1 MKLAA
6 ARRPAGPALESTRMS
21 DGIDRRTLLGGTS
34 AAVFMALLRSSYA
47 AGPAG
52 SAATTATVTP
62 HAPGGLGRE
71 SQRAFSANQTI
82 TTLVPGRLYRVGC
95 VVRAERLS
103 WLPADLDDM
112 SR

>member
-1 MKLAA
+1 VKLAA

-21 DGIDRRTLLGGTS
+21 DGIDRRTLLGGAS
-34 AAVFMALLRSSYA
+34 AGMVMALLRNSYA
-47 AGPAG
+47 AGLAEA
-52 SAATTATVTP
+52 AATAAAGAP
-62 HAPGGLGRE
+62 HSPGGLGRE